1 MRGVQTGGVGQG
13 VCLCGREKMS
23 DEGKVMQSSSG
34 HPGGSTFFLAFSR
47 KFSRIPHLAAFLG
60 GEVRLAGKEQGGEP
74 CAVAGWGHKPTA
86 EKARRYATEHA
97 LPYIAVEDGFL
108 RSLNLGCEGADPL
121 SLVVDHTGIYYDA
134 TAPSDLENLLNGE
147 GWENPELMASA
158 EKALSAII
166 RHGLSKYNH
175 APEAAPGLL
184 GREEEG
190 SPRVLL
196 IDQTV
201 GDASVSLG
209 LADASSFTAMLEDAK
224 KRFPRARL
232 FVKTHPDVLAGKKKG
247 YLTEEAKR
255 CGAVLLAHDVSP
267 LSLLRQADVV
277 YCVTS
282 QMGFEALMLGREVHV
297 FGMPFYAGWGLT
309 TDAVSCPRRAGK
321 RSLLEVFAAAYLLY
335 ARYVNPVTGERCDIH
350 DTIARLAVQREK
362 NEANRGFHAC
372 FGYSLWK
379 HPHARAFV
387 QSTGAE
393 FRFFK
398 YFHGEQRAVSCAVRH
413 GGDVV
418 AWSSKCVGGSLE
430 ERCRKA
436 GVPLVRMEDGFI
448 RSVGLGSEFQWPY
461 SLVLD
466 RRGIYY
472 DPSQPS
478 DLEVILQGLPE
489 REDHD
494 ELCLRA
500 RNLREFIVA
509 KGLTKYNVGGTA
521 LSRERWP
528 SGRRVLLVPGQ
539 VEDDASVRR
548 GGCGIRSNFELLEE
562 VRRRNPD
569 AFIIYKPHPD
579 VEVRNRKGKIED
591 ADALRVAD
599 EVVRDIRMD
608 AMLAVVDEVHTLTSL
623 TGFEALLRGVRVCA
637 YGGPFYAGWGLTEDC
652 AADRAFLS
660 RRTARLTLDELTAGV
675 LLLYPSYYDWQTA
688 GFCTAEDV
696 CRRLLQPGGQ
706 MRGKYMVRVFAA
718 LRSLV
723 RKVF

>member
-1 MRGVQTGGVGQG
+1 M
-13 VCLCGREKMS
+13 
-23 DEGKVMQSSSG
+23 
-34 HPGGSTFFLAFSR
+34 
-47 KFSRIPHLAAFLG
+47 G
-60 GEVRLAGKEQGGEP
+60 GEVRLEGKKGGEEAS
-74 CAVAGWGHKPTA
+74 AVAGWGHKPTA
-86 EKARRYATEHA
+86 DKARRYAAEHH

-108 RSLNLGCEGADPL
+108 RSLGLGCEGADPL

-134 TAPSDLENLLNGE
+134 TGPSDLENLLNKE
-147 GWENPELMASA
+147 GWETPELMASA
-158 EKALSAII
+158 GKALSSIL
-166 RHGLSKYNH
+166 RYGLSKYNH
-175 APEAAPGLL
+175 APEAAPDLL
-184 GREEEG
+184 GEAREG

-196 IDQTV
+196 IDQTE
-201 GDASVSLG
+201 GDASISLG
-209 LADASSFTAMLEDAK
+209 LADASSFTAMLEEAGA
-224 KRFPRARL
+224 RFPGARL
-232 FVKTHPDVLAGKKKG
+232 FIKTHPDVLAGKKKG
-247 YLTEEAKR
+247 YLTAAAKR
-255 CGAVLLAHDVSP
+255 SGAVLIAEDVAP
-267 LSLLRQADVV
+267 LSLLAQADVV

-282 QMGFEALMLGREVHV
+282 QMGFEALMLGKEVHC

-309 TDAVSCPRRAGK
+309 HDALTCPRRVRK
-321 RSLLEVFAAAYLLY
+321 RTLPEVFAAAYLLY

-350 DTIARLAVQREK
+350 DTIARLAVQKEK
-362 NEANRGFHAC
+362 NEENRGFHAC

-387 QSTGAE
+387 QSTGAD

-398 YFHGEQRAVSCAVRH
+398 YFHGEQRAVACAVRH

-430 ERCRKA
+430 SMCRSA

-478 DLEVILQGLPE
+478 DLEVILQSLPE

-548 GGCGIRSNFELLEE
+548 GGCGIHGNLDLLKE

-579 VEVRNRKGKIED
+579 VEVRNRKGKVDD
-591 ADALRVAD
+591 AEALRVAD
-599 EVVRDIRMD
+599 EVVRDVRMD
-608 AMLAVVDEVHTLTSL
+608 ALLAVVDEVHTLTSL
-623 TGFEALLRGVRVCA
+623 TGFEALLRGVKACA
-637 YGGPFYAGWGLTEDC
+637 YGGPFYAGWGLTEDY
-652 AADRAFLS
+652 AVDRAFLS

-675 LLLYPSYYDWQTA
+675 LLLYPSYYDWQT
-688 GFCTAEDV
+688 GSFCTAEDV
-696 CRRLLQPGGQ
+696 CRRLLQKGGQ

-718 LRSLV
+718 LRTLA